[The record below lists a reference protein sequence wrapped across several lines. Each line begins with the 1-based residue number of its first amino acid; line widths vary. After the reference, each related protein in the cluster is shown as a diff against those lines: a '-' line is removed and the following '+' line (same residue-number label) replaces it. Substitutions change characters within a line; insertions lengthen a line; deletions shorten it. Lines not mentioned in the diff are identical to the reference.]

1 MKISLLRS
9 DLKEAVG
16 ICEKI
21 TGKNLNLPILGN
33 ILFDCENKTVKLFS
47 TNLEIGVEVK
57 IQSKTERIGKATI
70 PAGII
75 NNLISNMAKSDNVNL
90 ETQGND
96 IFVSSGNNSILIK
109 SQPADDFPTLPD
121 IKEENVFYMPAE
133 DFISG
138 LKSVWYSCSLSNIK
152 PEISS
157 VYLLSDKGT
166 QLTFT
171 ATDSFRLAE
180 MKFNYFFQN
189 FGPILIPFKAIMEII
204 RIFDGRNG
212 KVKIS
217 FNKNQI
223 NIEMDN
229 IKLTSRLTDGIFPD
243 YQQIIPKK
251 FTSDVVVDKNSFI
264 DSLKISSVFSN
275 KLNEVDLVINPES
288 NILTIK
294 TSNKDVGDNTSNI
307 PAKITGDGLKI
318 AFNYKY
324 VFDCLANINSQEII
338 LRFSGEN
345 KPLLISGTNND
356 MFRYLVMP
364 MSV

>member
-1 MKISLLRS
+1 MKISLLRN

-33 ILFDCENKTVKLFS
+33 ILLNCKNKTIKLSS
-47 TNLEIGVEVK
+47 TNLEIGVDVE
-57 IQSKTERIGKATI
+57 IPSKTEKEGRATA
-70 PAGII
+70 PASIL
-75 NNLISNMAKSDNVNL
+75 NNLISNMAKNENINL
-90 ETQGND
+90 ESQNND
-96 IFVSSGNNSILIK
+96 ILVSSGNNSILIK
-109 SQPADDFPTLPD
+109 SQPADDFPTLPQ
-121 IKEENVFYMPAE
+121 IKEENIFYIPIE

-157 VYLLSDKGT
+157 VYLMSDKGT
-166 QLTFT
+166 QLTFA

-180 MKFNYFFQN
+180 RKFNYFFQN
-189 FGPILIPFKAIMEII
+189 FGPILIPFKAIIEII

-212 KVKIS
+212 KAKIF

-229 IKLTSRLTDGIFPD
+229 IKLISRLIDGIFPD

-251 FTSDVVVDKNSFI
+251 FTTDVVVDKNSFV

-275 KLNEVDLVINPES
+275 KLNEVDFAINPED
-288 NILTIK
+288 NTLTIK
-294 TSNKDVGDNTSNI
+294 TSNNEVGDNTSNI
-307 PAKITGDGLKI
+307 PTKITGEGFKI

-324 VFDCLANINSQEII
+324 IFDCLANINSQEII

-345 KPLLISGTNND
+345 KPLLISGTQDNL
-356 MFRYLVMP
+356 FRYLVMP